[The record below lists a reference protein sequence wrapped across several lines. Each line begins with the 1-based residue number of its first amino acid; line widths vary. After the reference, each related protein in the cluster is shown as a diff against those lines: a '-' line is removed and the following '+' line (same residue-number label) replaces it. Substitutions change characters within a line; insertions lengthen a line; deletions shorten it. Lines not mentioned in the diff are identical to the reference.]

1 MKKDEDFRIQEL
13 LDQKIKGVE
22 KGTPETMDADDLKA
36 YEVLY
41 SHLKEKPGHGLPLS
55 FKSNVLRKIEI
66 EKKQANDTKFY
77 WLLGF
82 VLLAGM
88 VVIAS
93 LFLIFKD
100 ALAPSLGV
108 MDKYIGFIFIGIVA
122 VLLFNVV
129 EKRLIKNKFNSVP

>member
-1 MKKDEDFRIQEL
+1 MKKDEDFRIQKL
-13 LDQKIKGVE
+13 LDQKMKGIE
-22 KGTPETMDADDLKA
+22 NQAPETIDAEDLEA

-41 SHLKEKPGHGLPLS
+41 GHLKEKPGQGLSLS
-55 FKSNVLRKIEI
+55 FKSNVLRKIET
-66 EKKQANDTKFY
+66 ERKQASDTKFY

-82 VLLAGM
+82 MLLAGM

-108 MDKYIGFIFIGIVA
+108 LDKYKGFILIGVSAIVS
-122 VLLFNVV
+122 FNLV
-129 EKRLIKNKFNSVP
+129 ERKLQKHDPKQ

>member
-13 LDQKIKGVE
+13 LDQKMKGVE
-22 KGTPETMDADDLKA
+22 DETQETIDTDDLKA

-41 SHLKEKPGHGLPLS
+41 VHLKEKPGQDLSFS
-55 FKSNVLRKIEI
+55 FKSNVLRKIET

-82 VLLAGM
+82 VLLFGM

-100 ALAPSLGV
+100 SLASSFGV
-108 MDKYIGFIFIGIVA
+108 LEKYKGFIVIGIFA
-122 VLLFNVV
+122 TIFFNLV
-129 EKRLIKNKFNSVP
+129 ERKSIRRNRQF

>member
-13 LDQKIKGVE
+13 LDQKMKGIE
-22 KGTPETMDADDLKA
+22 SENLESMDADDLNA
-36 YEVLY
+36 YETLY
-41 SHLKEKPGHGLPLS
+41 DYLKEKPGQGLSLS
-55 FKSNVLRKIEI
+55 FKSNVLRRIET

-82 VLLAGM
+82 VLLAGT

-100 ALAPSLGV
+100 A
-108 MDKYIGFIFIGIVA
+108 FISSFEVLDRYKGLIVIGIFA
-122 VLLFNVV
+122 IILFNLV
-129 EKRLIKNKFNSVP
+129 ERESFKRNRQY